1 MNVPWLNKAQPHAE
15 IWGAENGARYA
26 QDGHEFDG
34 AGRWLP
40 RMAVRRFPSRRGDG
54 VRCGPGRRES

>member
-40 RMAVRRFPSRRGDG
+40 PDGGPAVPLPTR
-54 VRCGPGRRES
+54 